1 MIKLQD
7 LTPAVY
13 YNQSRDFQFIGRLYD
28 VVLNS
33 VKTNAANL
41 YNLPI
46 GQNMDEQLLNLLA
59 MTLGFKATKQ
69 YNSKQLLAICH
80 ALPTILKHKGSIQ
93 ALVLAVNALLTAEG
107 VNQAL
112 DYTLLPKQGI
122 TLYVAQELA
131 DLTLLTDLLD
141 YLLPAGLSCMIVK
154 ESQAI
159 NKVETKVEFTSNVK
173 INGLSNEDRADS
185 NKDWVFDGILSRE
198 LSILTDVSPNFTEGG
213 KTTEFTE
220 LALGEVGLK
229 PSITSNTTIVV
240 PLVKEVTTETTISS
254 EGEAEQNE

>member
-7 LTPAVY
+7 LTPAIY
-13 YNQSRDFQFIGRLYD
+13 YSQSRDFQFIGRLYD

-41 YNLPI
+41 YNLPV

-59 MTLGFKATKQ
+59 MTLGFKTSKQ
-69 YNSKQLLAICH
+69 YNSKHLLAICSV
-80 ALPTILKHKGSIQ
+80 LPTILKHKGSIQ

-107 VNQAL
+107 VKQAL
-112 DYTLLPKQGI
+112 DYTLVPKQGL

-154 ESQAI
+154 ESQVVKKAQT
-159 NKVETKVEFTSNVK
+159 ELEFASDVNVYPVQ
-173 INGLSNEDRADS
+173 SH
-185 NKDWVFDGILSRE
+185 E
-198 LSILTDVSPNFTEGG
+198 LSILAGVNPKDTENGL
-213 KTTEFTE
+213 TTSLAD
-220 LALGEVGLK
+220 LALGEVGTK
-229 PSITSNTTIVV
+229 PSITSNTTVVV
-240 PLVKEVTTETTISS
+240 PPTLLPTDEATIIP
-254 EGEAEQNE
+254 EGEPEQNE